1 MSEVPMFIW
10 VSIALYIL
18 IGCLDQL
25 GSIAAN
31 AKILSIMDN
40 MKKDEEQSE

>member
-18 IGCLDQL
+18 TGCLDQL

-31 AKILSIMDN
+31 AKMLNMMEN
-40 MKKDEEQSE
+40 MKRSEPNE